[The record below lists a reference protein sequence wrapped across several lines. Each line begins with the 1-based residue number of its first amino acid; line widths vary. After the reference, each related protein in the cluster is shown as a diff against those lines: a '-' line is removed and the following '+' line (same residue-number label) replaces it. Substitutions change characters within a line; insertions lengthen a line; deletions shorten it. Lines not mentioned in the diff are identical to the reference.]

1 MINLIKCY
9 PDSMSNRKYAIEP
22 KKRFSSRVENYIKY
36 RPSYPLQIIDYLKE
50 KNCLADNTVI
60 ADIGSGTG
68 ILAKLFLDN
77 GNQVYG
83 VEPNKD
89 MREAAEKTLLEYQ
102 KFTSLDGSAESTG
115 LEENSVE
122 LITAGQAFHWF
133 DVEESKREFKRI
145 LNSDGNVALIWNNR
159 GKSGAEFNSSYE
171 NFILKYGI
179 DYKEVRKNE
188 RNVDLFFNYQKE
200 TFDNFQELNF
210 TSFKGRV
217 LSSSYIPLVDNP
229 IFPKMILELEDL
241 FNKHQQNGIIRI
253 EYDTEIYLGKVE

>member
-1 MINLIKCY
+1 
-9 PDSMSNRKYAIEP
+9 MSNRKYAIEP

-36 RPSYPLQIIDYLKE
+36 RPSYPLEIIEFLEGK
-50 KNCLADNTVI
+50 KVLAEDAVI

-68 ILAKLFLDN
+68 ILTRIFLDN
-77 GNQVYG
+77 DNQVYG

-89 MREAAEKTLLEYQ
+89 MREAAEKFLQGYT
-102 KFTSLDGSAESTG
+102 KFTSLEGSAEATG
-115 LEENSVE
+115 LEENCID
-122 LITAGQAFHWF
+122 LIVAGQAFHWF
-133 DVEESKREFKRI
+133 DVEEAKREFKRI
-145 LNSDGNVALIWNNR
+145 LKQSGNVALIWNNR
-159 GKSGAEFNSSYE
+159 GKAGTDFNSSYE
-171 NFILKYGI
+171 NFTLKYGI

-200 TFDNFQELNF
+200 TFYNFQELDF

-241 FNKHQQNGIIRI
+241 FNKHQRNGIIRI
-253 EYDTEIYLGKVE
+253 EYDTEVYLGKLE

>member
-1 MINLIKCY
+1 MIKSITCY
-9 PDSMSNRKYAIEP
+9 QDLMSNRKYAIEP

-36 RPSYPLQIIDYLKE
+36 RPSYPLEIIDFLKE
-50 KNCLADNTVI
+50 KKILTDDTVI

-68 ILAKLFLDN
+68 ILSRLFLDN

-89 MREAAEKTLLEYQ
+89 MREAAEKILQGYAN
-102 KFTSLDGSAESTG
+102 FTSLEGSAECTG
-115 LEENSVE
+115 LEENCTD

-145 LNSDGNVALIWNNR
+145 LKPNGNIALIWNNR
-159 GKSGAEFNSSYE
+159 GKAGKEFNSSYE

-188 RNVDLFFNYQKE
+188 KNVDLFFNYQKE
-200 TFDNFQELNF
+200 IFDNFQDLDF

-229 IFPKMILELEDL
+229 IFPKMIIELEEL
-241 FNKHQQNGIIRI
+241 FNKYQRHGTIRI
-253 EYDTEIYLGKVE
+253 EYDTEVYLGRLE

>member
-1 MINLIKCY
+1 MINSIKCY
-9 PDSMSNRKYAIEP
+9 RDLMSNRNYAIEP

-36 RPSYPLQIIDYLKE
+36 RPSYPLEIIEFLKGKKVLVE
-50 KNCLADNTVI
+50 DTVI

-68 ILAKLFLDN
+68 ILARVFLDK

-89 MREAAEKTLLEYQ
+89 MREAAEKTLQGYTN
-102 KFTSLDGSAESTG
+102 FTSLEGAAESTG
-115 LEENSVE
+115 LEENCAD

-145 LNSDGNVALIWNNR
+145 LKPNGNVALIWNNR
-159 GKSGAEFNSSYE
+159 GKAGAGFNSSYE

-188 RNVDLFFNYQKE
+188 RNVDIFFNYQKE
-200 TFDNFQELNF
+200 SFYNFQDLDF
-210 TSFKGRV
+210 TSFRGRV

-229 IFPKMILELEDL
+229 IFPKMILELEGL
-241 FNKHQQNGIIRI
+241 FNQHQRDGIIRI
-253 EYDTEIYLGKVE
+253 EYDTEIYLGKLE